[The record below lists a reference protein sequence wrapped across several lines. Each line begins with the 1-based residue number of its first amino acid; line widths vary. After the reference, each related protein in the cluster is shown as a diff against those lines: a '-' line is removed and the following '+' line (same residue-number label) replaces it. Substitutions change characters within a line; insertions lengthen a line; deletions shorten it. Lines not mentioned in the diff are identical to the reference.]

1 MKTTRKTLAIVM
13 VVASL
18 AFTGCKK
25 EKIEPITPETPE
37 VETPVNIYAGTSWI
51 AHMENT
57 YYYQG
62 MLPMNVTYDLSLDFL
77 DSVSG
82 ELFHDLVINV
92 PDYPAA
98 SQNQNMTEAFTY
110 TFSNDSVILKCH
122 YYDDELGDTAY
133 YSYELVYDTVAKT
146 LTLDFDDPDM
156 EEIMGNTVVVFT
168 QVPVEPAKALIPGA
182 KTAKGKMSWGNIV
195 GRIARALKI

>member
-1 MKTTRKTLAIVM
+1 MKTTLKTLAIVT
-13 VVASL
+13 VAASL
-18 AFTGCKK
+18 AFAGCKK
-25 EKIEPITPETPE
+25 EKVEPITPETPE

>member
-1 MKTTRKTLAIVM
+1 MKTTLKTLAIVT
-13 VVASL
+13 VAASL
-18 AFTGCKK
+18 AFAGCKK
-25 EKIEPITPETPE
+25 EKVEPVTPETPE
-37 VETPVNIYAGTSWI
+37 VETPENIYEGTSWI

-62 MLPMNVTYDLSLDFL
+62 MLQMDVTYDVSLDFL

-82 ELFHDLVINV
+82 ELFQDIAIDV

-146 LTLDFDDPDM
+146 LTLDLDDPDM
-156 EEIMGNTVVVFT
+156 EEIMGTSVVVFT
-168 QVPVEPAKALIPGA
+168 QVPVEPAKAIIPSA

-195 GRIARALKI
+195 GRIVRALKS

>member
-1 MKTTRKTLAIVM
+1 M

-18 AFTGCKK
+18 AFAGCKK
-25 EKIEPITPETPE
+25 EKVEPVTPETPE

-82 ELFHDLVINV
+82 ELFHDLVFDV

>member
-1 MKTTRKTLAIVM
+1 MKTTLKTLAIVT
-13 VVASL
+13 VAASL
-18 AFTGCKK
+18 AFAGCKK

-57 YYYQG
+57 YYYEG
-62 MLPMNVTYDLSLDFL
+62 MLQMDVTYDLSLDFL

-168 QVPVEPAKALIPGA
+168 QVPVEPAKPLIPGA

>member
-1 MKTTRKTLAIVM
+1 MKTTLKTLAIVT
-13 VVASL
+13 VAASL
-18 AFTGCKK
+18 AFAGCKK
-25 EKIEPITPETPE
+25 EKVEPITPETPE

-195 GRIARALKI
+195 GRIVRALKS

>member
-1 MKTTRKTLAIVM
+1 
-13 VVASL
+13 
-18 AFTGCKK
+18 
-25 EKIEPITPETPE
+25 
-37 VETPVNIYAGTSWI
+37 
-51 AHMENT
+51 
-57 YYYQG
+57 
-62 MLPMNVTYDLSLDFL
+62 MLQMDVTYDLSLDFL

-82 ELFHDLVINV
+82 ELFHDINIDV

-98 SQNQNMTEAFTY
+98 SENQNMTEAFTY
-110 TFSNDSVILKCH
+110 TFSNDSVILKCQ
-122 YYDDELGDTAY
+122 YYDNELGDTAY

-156 EEIMGNTVVVFT
+156 EEIMGTSVVVFT

-182 KTAKGKMSWGNIV
+182 KTAKGKMNWGNIV

>member
-1 MKTTRKTLAIVM
+1 M

-133 YSYELVYDTVAKT
+133 YSYQLVYDTVSKT

>member
-1 MKTTRKTLAIVM
+1 
-13 VVASL
+13 
-18 AFTGCKK
+18 
-25 EKIEPITPETPE
+25 
-37 VETPVNIYAGTSWI
+37 
-51 AHMENT
+51 MENT

-146 LTLDFDDPDM
+146 LTLDLDDPDM
-156 EEIMGNTVVVFT
+156 EEIMGTSVVVFT

-182 KTAKGKMSWGNIV
+182 KTAKGKMNWGNIV
-195 GRIARALKI
+195 GRIARALKN

>member
-1 MKTTRKTLAIVM
+1 MCIR
-13 VVASL
+13 
-18 AFTGCKK
+18 
-25 EKIEPITPETPE
+25 
-37 VETPVNIYAGTSWI
+37 
-51 AHMENT
+51 
-57 YYYQG
+57 
-62 MLPMNVTYDLSLDFL
+62 
-77 DSVSG
+77 DS
-82 ELFHDLVINV
+82 
-92 PDYPAA
+92 
-98 SQNQNMTEAFTY
+98 TY

-156 EEIMGNTVVVFT
+156 EEIMGTSVVVFT

-195 GRIARALKI
+195 GRIVRALKI

>member
-1 MKTTRKTLAIVM
+1 MKTTLKTLAIVT
-13 VVASL
+13 VAASL
-18 AFTGCKK
+18 AFAGCKK
-25 EKIEPITPETPE
+25 EKIEPVTPETPE
-37 VETPVNIYAGTSWI
+37 VVTPENIYEGTSWI

-62 MLPMNVTYDLSLDFL
+62 MLQMDVTYDVSLDFL

-82 ELFHDLVINV
+82 ELFQDIAIDV

-110 TFSNDSVILKCH
+110 TFSNDSVILKCQ

-156 EEIMGNTVVVFT
+156 EEIMGTSVVVFT
-168 QVPVEPAKALIPGA
+168 QVPVEPAKAIIPGA
-182 KTAKGKMSWGNIV
+182 KTAKGKVNWNNIV
-195 GRIARALKI
+195 GKIARALKN

>member
-1 MKTTRKTLAIVM
+1 MKTTLKTLAIVT
-13 VVASL
+13 VAASL
-18 AFTGCKK
+18 AFAGCKK
-25 EKIEPITPETPE
+25 EKVEPVTPETPE
-37 VETPVNIYAGTSWI
+37 VETPENIYEGTSWI

-62 MLPMNVTYDLSLDFL
+62 MLQMDVTYDLSLDFL

-82 ELFHDLVINV
+82 ELFQDIVIDV

-110 TFSNDSVILKCH
+110 TFSNDSVILKCQ

-156 EEIMGNTVVVFT
+156 EEIMGTSVVVFT
-168 QVPVEPAKALIPGA
+168 QVPVEPAKAIIPSA
-182 KTAKGKMSWGNIV
+182 KTAKGKVSWRNIL
-195 GRIARALKI
+195 GRIARAITQ